1 MSEETKTGHDPTAA
15 AVVSATGAVAS
26 PMPPASPASERF
38 SLGQFIRGDLGALP
52 VLIAL
57 IVIAIFFQVAT
68 KGLFL
73 SAVNLSNLAGQIIT
87 IGVVS
92 LGAVLVLLIGEI
104 DLSLAAV
111 ATFCGAIMG
120 ILAQRHGWPA
130 IPAILGGLAAG
141 LIIGFANGIFVAV
154 LRMPSFIVTLAGL
167 IAYQGAVSQILNPQT
182 TLPIS
187 NNTIDAI
194 AVTNLPDY
202 LGIGLPILALV
213 VYMASVIV
221 DYVARQ
227 RRHLAVKPVGQIAVQ
242 LVIATVVVIA
252 AVVLFESPASGGVP
266 LTTVVLVGLII
277 VFWLI
282 LTRTAFGRHVYAVG
296 GNVEAARRAGIRVVG
311 LKIALFTLCS
321 GLAAL
326 AGILEASREF
336 SAPAQ
341 VDQTLLLNAIAGAV
355 VGGVSL
361 FGGRGSVWAVVLGS
375 LIVGSLI
382 NGLALLNQPIAVEE
396 MVEGAVLLLAVLAD
410 ALLRRRSQ
418 TGYR

>member
-1 MSEETKTGHDPTAA
+1 
-15 AVVSATGAVAS
+15 
-26 PMPPASPASERF
+26 
-38 SLGQFIRGDLGALP
+38 
-52 VLIAL
+52 
-57 IVIAIFFQVAT
+57 
-68 KGLFL
+68 
-73 SAVNLSNLAGQIIT
+73 
-87 IGVVS
+87 
-92 LGAVLVLLIGEI
+92 
-104 DLSLAAV
+104 
-111 ATFCGAIMG
+111 
-120 ILAQRHGWPA
+120 
-130 IPAILGGLAAG
+130 
-141 LIIGFANGIFVAV
+141 
-154 LRMPSFIVTLAGL
+154 
-167 IAYQGAVSQILNPQT
+167 
-182 TLPIS
+182 
-187 NNTIDAI
+187 
-194 AVTNLPDY
+194 
-202 LGIGLPILALV
+202 
-213 VYMASVIV
+213 
-221 DYVARQ
+221 
-227 RRHLAVKPVGQIAVQ
+227 VGQIAVQ